1 MRRQRPARRT
11 RYKSQLT
18 VNNVH
23 FYPGGIRVA
32 RLAHVDPGVA
42 RHGFLDHQT
51 ARCFGPLLGDE
62 ADTAARRIEI
72 DNLDKI
78 TQVRVCSFF
87 KRVMELHALRAR
99 SRLIANDTQFQIR
112 ENQ

>member
-1 MRRQRPARRT
+1 MF
-11 RYKSQLT
+11 L

-72 DNLDKI
+72 DNL
-78 TQVRVCSFF
+78 
-87 KRVMELHALRAR
+87 RVMTPNHHRRWLRGVSYDARQVDGAALIDEEF
-99 SRLIANDTQFQIR
+99 RLSDYNGYRLDYR
-112 ENQ
+112 